1 MTCCP
6 CTYYHALSSI
16 ISFIYI
22 YHQVNENSQFYWQNN
37 TQLFTVEAKNKEE
50 KWYFL
55 WKEIAQKIT
64 LIQTES
70 FLEIEYLLMTSLDL
84 C

>member
-22 YHQVNENSQFYWQNN
+22 YHQVNENSQFYWQNK

-55 WKEIAQKIT
+55 DIPKLKEKKIAQKIT

-70 FLEIEYLLMTSLDL
+70 FLESNTYLA
-84 C
+84 